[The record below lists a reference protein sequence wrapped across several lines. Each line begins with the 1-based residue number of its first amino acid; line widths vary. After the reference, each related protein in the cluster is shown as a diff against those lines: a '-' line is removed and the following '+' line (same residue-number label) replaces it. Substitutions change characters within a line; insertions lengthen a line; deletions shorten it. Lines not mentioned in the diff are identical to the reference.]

1 MTRKKDQIPN
11 AQKALIDQLIEESGG
26 PQALFDKGGLLDQL
40 KKRLIE
46 QALEAEMDEHLGYPK
61 HAPIKPNTGNTRNGR
76 GKKSIIVDNDQLDIT
91 PPRDRSSTFDP
102 QLIPKR
108 QKRFKGFDEKIIAL
122 YARGMSVRDM
132 QAMLLELYDVEVSE
146 ALISTVT
153 DAVLDDV
160 RAWQSRPLENV
171 YPIVYFDCIV
181 VKSREDGKV
190 SNKAVYLALAITME
204 GQKELL
210 GLWLSQNEGAKF
222 WLGVMTELKNRG
234 AQDIFIAAVDGLTG
248 FPDAIEAV
256 FPQTEV
262 QLCIVHMVRNSTKY
276 VPWKDRKELCA
287 DLKRIYGSD
296 TLEGA
301 ELALQAFEEKWD
313 DKYAMVGQLWR
324 RHWDRLTPFFEYP
337 KDLRKVIY
345 TTNAIESLNR
355 SLRKVLKTKGAFP
368 NDESIMKLMYLAMQ
382 NIAKKW
388 TMPVRNW
395 AAVINQLSIKFQGR
409 VPL

>member
-11 AQKALIDQLIEESGG
+11 AQKALINQLIEESGG

-46 QALEAEMDEHLGYPK
+46 QALEAEMDDHLGYPK
-61 HAPIKPNTGNTRNGR
+61 HAPIKPNTGNTRNGH
-76 GKKSIIVDNDQLDIT
+76 GKKSIIVDQNQLEIT
-91 PPRDRSSTFDP
+91 PPRDRSSTYEP

-160 RAWQSRPLENV
+160 RAWQSRPLDSI

-204 GQKELL
+204 GKKELM
-210 GLWLSQNEGAKF
+210 GLWISQNEGAKF

-234 AQDIFIAAVDGLTG
+234 VQDIFIAAIDGLTG

-262 QLCIVHMVRNSTKY
+262 QLCIVHMVRNSTKF

-287 DLKRIYGSD
+287 DLKSIYGSD

-324 RHWDRLTPFFEYP
+324 RHWDRIIPFFNYP

-388 TMPVRNW
+388 SMPVRNW

>member
-1 MTRKKDQIPN
+1 M
-11 AQKALIDQLIEESGG
+11 
-26 PQALFDKGGLLDQL
+26 
-40 KKRLIE
+40 
-46 QALEAEMDEHLGYPK
+46 
-61 HAPIKPNTGNTRNGR
+61 
-76 GKKSIIVDNDQLDIT
+76 
-91 PPRDRSSTFDP
+91 
-102 QLIPKR
+102 
-108 QKRFKGFDEKIIAL
+108 
-122 YARGMSVRDM
+122 
-132 QAMLLELYDVEVSE
+132 
-146 ALISTVT
+146 
-153 DAVLDDV
+153 
-160 RAWQSRPLENV
+160 

-181 VKSREDGKV
+181 VKSRQDGKV

-210 GLWLSQNEGAKF
+210 GLWISQNEGAKF

-234 AQDIFIAAVDGLTG
+234 VQDIFIAAVDGLTG
-248 FPDAIEAV
+248 FPDAIEEV

-324 RHWDRLTPFFEYP
+324 RHWDRIIPFFAYP
-337 KDLRKVIY
+337 KELRKVIY

-355 SLRKVLKTKGAFP
+355 SLRKVLKTKGVFP

-395 AAVINQLSIKFQGR
+395 GVVINQLSITFQGR

>member
-1 MTRKKDQIPN
+1 MTRKKDQIPES
-11 AQKALIDQLIEESGG
+11 QKALIDQLIRESGG

-46 QALEAEMDEHLGYPK
+46 EALEAEMDNHLGYQK
-61 HAPIKPNTGNTRNGR
+61 HASIKPNTGNTRNGH
-76 GKKSIIVDNDQLDIT
+76 GKKSIIVDNDQLEIT
-91 PPRDRSSTFDP
+91 PPRDRSSTFTP

-108 QKRFKGFDEKIIAL
+108 QKRFKGFDEKIIAM

-132 QAMLLELYDVEVSE
+132 QAMLLELYDVDVSE

-368 NDESIMKLMYLAMQ
+368 NDESIIKLMYLAMQ